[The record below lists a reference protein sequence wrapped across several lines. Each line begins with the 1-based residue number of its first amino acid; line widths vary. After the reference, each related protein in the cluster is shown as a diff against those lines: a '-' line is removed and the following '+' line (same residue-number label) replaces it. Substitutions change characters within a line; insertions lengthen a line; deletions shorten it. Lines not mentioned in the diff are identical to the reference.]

1 MLSSTRKLEFFFPFL
16 LVLVKSIAS
25 YRHNGQ
31 LGLIECRQNLK
42 GPLWRAMVGD
52 SGAVVSTGYP
62 NSYSSHPDTMCEV
75 LLRTCNS
82 CRFLIE
88 LKKLHFPSCNG
99 TSLGNFTAQT
109 NVENQCINGCDHLY
123 ISEVDHPYSLYSHQ
137 NYFDV
142 NETSTYISISSHI
155 RIVHCMSQT
164 NLAAGKMFKIN
175 YKVVVKKEEFSGYPQ
190 KGTLSDGFF
199 HSPNFPRGYAIN
211 GEIFIYSIRNLD
223 PNGFIKLVFDDW
235 DIAQDTTVQVYEN
248 NQNTPLTIKHFQR
261 PIIVSNSNSLQ
272 LIFYTGAKPSSDSE
286 NIGFKASF
294 KYLSEKIQDNTK
306 LDCSA
311 TFPASVGGAI
321 SFYGLSPID
330 SASYDCVWVIRKI
343 PNKEYNYEIHLH
355 LKELTMKDGWRL
367 EPRNSLEI
375 HNGISSID
383 PVIARYTSAEY
394 TPSFTWNTSL
404 QSEGFYIRLRGNFNH
419 FDRVEFSYASAVM
432 MTKDGCRENFKL
444 PCFNLLCIAESL
456 QCDGVDHCGDNS
468 DERPARECNFESE
481 ELHILDTTPLS
492 TGQKFF
498 EDKTVLYFLL
508 CFCISKEFV

>member
-16 LVLVKSIAS
+16 LVLVESIAS

-99 TSLGNFTAQT
+99 TSLGNFTTKT
-109 NVENQCINGCDHLY
+109 NVENQCISGCDHLY
-123 ISEVDHPYSLYSHQ
+123 ISEVDHPYSLYSHR

-142 NETSTYISISSHI
+142 NETSTYVSISSHI

-175 YKVVVKKEEFSGYPQ
+175 YKVVVKKEEFSGHPQ

-235 DIAQDTTVQVYEN
+235 DIAQDTTVQVIISPSCSFLYHGEILHMI
-248 NQNTPLTIKHFQR
+248 QSEIKPAFTYTAYTA
-261 PIIVSNSNSLQ
+261 LQ
-272 LIFYTGAKPSSDSE
+272 CSHK
-286 NIGFKASF
+286 
-294 KYLSEKIQDNTK
+294 KIQDNTK

-367 EPRNSLEI
+367 EPSNSLEI

-394 TPSFTWNTSL
+394 TPSLTWNTSL

-468 DERPARECNFESE
+468 DESPARECNFESK